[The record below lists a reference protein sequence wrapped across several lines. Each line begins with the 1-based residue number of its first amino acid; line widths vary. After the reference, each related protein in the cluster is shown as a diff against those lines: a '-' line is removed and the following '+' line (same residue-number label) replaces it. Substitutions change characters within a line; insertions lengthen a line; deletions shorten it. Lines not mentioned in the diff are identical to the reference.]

1 MFFDHVPEGPPD
13 PVFGLTS
20 VFQSDPRPQKVNLLV
35 GIFKDEHL
43 RSELL
48 PTVRKAKERILG
60 TDILADYLPMD
71 GIQEFAEAI
80 GALVFGEELWKEN
93 RARIY
98 GAQTAG
104 GTGALRVGAEFLTQ
118 EVGRLAAISHPT
130 WPNHRMIF
138 ERAGAT
144 VSSYDYYSRG
154 MKGFDFAAME
164 KCLEALPEKT
174 VVVLHGCCHNPT
186 GCDPT
191 PDEWKAISQ
200 ILKRKKLLPFFD
212 LAYQGL
218 GDGMERDAAPIRAF
232 LQEGHEMLIAYSCSK
247 NFSLY
252 CQRVGALFVVGG
264 NAAGKTRIG
273 SQVKRVIRAL
283 YSNPPAHGANIVLEI
298 LKDSELKK
306 GWLKDLEGMR
316 HRLVMMREALIQRL
330 SAGSKK
336 IDFSYLKKHKGMFS
350 YVDLDKSQTQQL
362 IDRFGIYLL
371 DSGRINVAGLTAKNL
386 GYVAENILT
395 VCGA

>member
-13 PVFGLTS
+13 PVFGLTG
-20 VFQSDPRPQKVNLLV
+20 VFKADPRPQKVNLLV
-35 GIFKDEHL
+35 GIYKDEQL

-48 PTVRKAKERILG
+48 PSVRRAKERILG

-71 GIQEFAEAI
+71 GSEAFAEAI
-80 GALVFGEELWKEN
+80 GALVFGDELWKEN
-93 RARIY
+93 RGRIY

-104 GTGALRVGAEFLTQ
+104 GTAALRAGAEFLVQ
-118 EVGRLAAISHPT
+118 EVGRSAAIPNPT

-144 VSSYDYYSRG
+144 VSVADYYSRER
-154 MKGFDFAAME
+154 KGFDVALMA
-164 KCLEALPEKT
+164 KSLDALPEKT

-191 PDEWKAISQ
+191 QEEWKEISR
-200 ILKRKKLLPFFD
+200 IMKRKKLLPFFD

-218 GDGMERDAAPIRAF
+218 GDGLERDAASVRAF

-252 CQRVGALFVVGG
+252 CQRVGALFAVDG
-264 NAAGKTRIG
+264 NGTGKARIG
-273 SQVKRVIRAL
+273 SQVRRLIRTL

-298 LKDSELKK
+298 LKDGELKK
-306 GWLKDLEGMR
+306 EWFKDLEGMR

-350 YVDLDKSQTQQL
+350 YVDLDKNQTQQL
-362 IDRFGIYLL
+362 IDKFGIYLL
-371 DSGRINVAGLTAKNL
+371 DSGRINIAGLTAKNI